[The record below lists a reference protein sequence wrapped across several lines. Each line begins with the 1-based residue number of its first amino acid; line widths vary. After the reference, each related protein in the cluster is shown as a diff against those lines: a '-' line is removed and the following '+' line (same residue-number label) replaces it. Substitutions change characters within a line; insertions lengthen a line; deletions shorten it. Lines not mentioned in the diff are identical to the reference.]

1 MLLNKT
7 EIEKKFFEAK
17 INNKKN
23 LFIHPPFDLEQHLI
37 SWVTK
42 GHYEEAKYYLDE
54 INSLERAK
62 LAKDSVRSLKNSLIC
77 SCTIFTRSI
86 IRGGVDP
93 ETAFDLSDVF
103 IQQIEKTN
111 TIESLSKLEYDMLL
125 EFIKK
130 VKSNSNRTYQLVV
143 NKAINYINDQ
153 IMQPLSLEIIS
164 KNVKVHPNYLS
175 KLFKDEIGMTITE
188 FINRKRIEESK
199 YFLLHSEL
207 AISEIAH
214 LFTYC
219 NQSYYS
225 SLFKKYTS
233 ISPKQFMKLQHK
245 KTD

>member
-1 MLLNKT
+1 LLLNKS

-17 INNKKN
+17 INNKKDF
-23 LFIHPPFDLEQHLI
+23 FIHPSYDLEQQLI
-37 SWVTK
+37 SWVAK
-42 GHYEEAKYYLDE
+42 GQYEEAKYFLDE

-77 SCTIFTRSI
+77 SCTLFTRSI
-86 IRGGVDP
+86 IKGGVDP
-93 ETAFDLSDVF
+93 ETAFDLSDVY
-103 IQQIEKTN
+103 IQQIEHTN
-111 TIESLSKLEYDMLL
+111 TIETLSKLEYDMLL
-125 EFIKK
+125 QFIKK
-130 VKSNSNRTYQLVV
+130 VRSNNNRTYQLVV
-143 NKAINYINDQ
+143 NKAINFINDQ
-153 IMQPLSLEIIS
+153 IMQPLSLEIVS
-164 KNVKVHPNYLS
+164 KQVKVHPNYLS
-175 KLFKDEIGMTITE
+175 KLFKDEVGMTITD

-225 SLFKKYTS
+225 SLFKKYTG
-233 ISPKQFMKLQHK
+233 ISPKQFMKLQHE